1 MKTLTVTVTLLL
13 LSAMI
18 AVAEETQ
25 YKSYPC
31 PNCGYFSVTETQA
44 GEVTYGDVIISS
56 RTVTLQKTP
65 VVRHCETCHYEW
77 YGNNSEITKG
87 RVYGNSS
94 TDRSGN
100 VQQSTDSV
108 SQVAN
113 GN

>member
-31 PNCGYFSVTETQA
+31 IQCHYATVIEESTGTVTEVTRGNYKFRETRMKRICDGCGY
-44 GEVTYGDVIISS
+44 Y
-56 RTVTLQKTP
+56 
-65 VVRHCETCHYEW
+65 W
-77 YGNNSEITKG
+77 YGTSSECLG